1 MEAKLALKKS
11 KRKDYYKILGID
23 KNASTDDI
31 KKAYRKR
38 AMVHHP
44 GELENAFLFSYFNY
58 VNLSLRYYVQTDILT
73 QRKEKRKNKKRSLR
87 KLEKPMVFYLILRNG
102 RVTIVDTTLM
112 MLKVDSKV
120 RTIRKFML
128 V

>member
-1 MEAKLALKKS
+1 MNIFVENKRLLAEAKLALKKS

-44 GELENAFLFSYFNY
+44 GKGQVSLMIYWINIQFMGIIFYDLELDNVL
-58 VNLSLRYYVQTDILT
+58 
-73 QRKEKRKNKKRSLR
+73 
-87 KLEKPMVFYLILRNG
+87 
-102 RVTIVDTTLM
+102 
-112 MLKVDSKV
+112 
-120 RTIRKFML
+120 
-128 V
+128 

>member
-44 GELENAFLFSYFNY
+44 GKLENACLFSLF
-58 VNLSLRYYVQTDILT
+58 
-73 QRKEKRKNKKRSLR
+73 
-87 KLEKPMVFYLILRNG
+87 
-102 RVTIVDTTLM
+102 
-112 MLKVDSKV
+112 
-120 RTIRKFML
+120 
-128 V
+128 

>member
-44 GELENAFLFSYFNY
+44 GELENAFLFSLF
-58 VNLSLRYYVQTDILT
+58 
-73 QRKEKRKNKKRSLR
+73 
-87 KLEKPMVFYLILRNG
+87 
-102 RVTIVDTTLM
+102 
-112 MLKVDSKV
+112 
-120 RTIRKFML
+120 
-128 V
+128 

>member
-1 MEAKLALKKS
+1 MALKKS

-44 GELENAFLFSYFNY
+44 GIIP
-58 VNLSLRYYVQTDILT
+58 TIIIL
-73 QRKEKRKNKKRSLR
+73 
-87 KLEKPMVFYLILRNG
+87 M
-102 RVTIVDTTLM
+102 
-112 MLKVDSKV
+112 
-120 RTIRKFML
+120 
-128 V
+128 